1 MKQLLVISLALIPSL
16 FAQQAVSLSQQEVE
30 SIVQQFETS
39 YMDAYSHGD
48 AKALAALYTDNATVL
63 GEYGAVLQGRAKLE
77 KAFSASLAAH
87 AKIEDTPKASTA
99 VTGDVIVT
107 QGVSRRI
114 VESGSQPERSFL
126 YTKVLVRQ
134 AGGWRLAAIQY
145 SPAAVIPKM
154 H

>member
-1 MKQLLVISLALIPSL
+1 MKLLAISLMLIPSL
-16 FAQQAVSLSQQEVE
+16 FGQQASSLSQKEVD
-30 SIVQQFETS
+30 SIVQQFESS
-39 YMDAYSHGD
+39 YVEAFNNGD
-48 AKALAALYTDNATVL
+48 AKAMTALYTDNATVL

-77 KAFSASLAAH
+77 RAFSASLAAAH

-99 VTGDVIVT
+99 VTDDVVVT

-114 VESGSQPERSFL
+114 PESGSQTEKTFL

-134 AGGWRLAAIQY
+134 AGAWRLAAIQY
-145 SPAAVIPKM
+145 SPAAIIPKM